1 MKLALRHVVG
11 SEGEREFLWM
21 KSVALRV
28 WNGCSIVF
36 FTLNP
41 HDIWSPLLVV
51 FCNGETWQREK
62 ISLDWGDDKM
72 REFYEDAKIGNPLI
86 FHKLA
91 AQDPCAAAKAV
102 HRTFRMTLEL
112 LFNCSTPANCKKNAL
127 YADGHP
133 CRCEPGLIGYIL
145 GYIGMVEPQMRFTEH
160 IHMLMQVLGFSHPR
174 DFFRGRRFVDMFRR
188 VWAFVASISF
198 RSLEG
203 LARSLGS
210 DSAMTY
216 LQKAP
221 LMTLSKSQLNQVGLE
236 RAAETAQA
244 QLTARGHASSE
255 TQEKSK
261 TNPFMT
267 WCREVRIGRSAL
279 CKTLSMVLSSLEPHM
294 FATGLLEGPVG

>member
-28 WNGCSIVF
+28 WNGCSSVF

-51 FCNGETWQREK
+51 FCHGETWQREK
-62 ISLDWGDDKM
+62 ISLDWGDEKM
-72 REFYEDAKIGNPLI
+72 REFYEDAKIGKPLI

-145 GYIGMVEPQMRFTEH
+145 GYIGM
-160 IHMLMQVLGFSHPR
+160 L
-174 DFFRGRRFVDMFRR
+174 
-188 VWAFVASISF
+188 
-198 RSLEG
+198 
-203 LARSLGS
+203 
-210 DSAMTY
+210 
-216 LQKAP
+216 
-221 LMTLSKSQLNQVGLE
+221 
-236 RAAETAQA
+236 
-244 QLTARGHASSE
+244 
-255 TQEKSK
+255 
-261 TNPFMT
+261 
-267 WCREVRIGRSAL
+267 
-279 CKTLSMVLSSLEPHM
+279 
-294 FATGLLEGPVG
+294 